1 MHEVLDKPSI
11 RAMMMKISVA
21 GYHRLSEQGIIPE
34 KTELIRG
41 VVIEKMSKSPKHTFA
56 VTYLMERFLEIFGA
70 SYSIRKEDPLTFID
84 SEPEPDLAVVAGKAA
99 DYATAHPTNAKLVV
113 EISKTTYDLDF
124 DKQYIYAEAGIAE
137 YWLVNL
143 NKSETEVYRRPEG
156 DRYLERT
163 IYAKGQNIPLEGGL
177 INLDE
182 IY

>member
-1 MHEVLDKPSI
+1 MHEVLDKPST
-11 RAMMMKISVA
+11 RAMLTKISVA
-21 GYHRLSEQGIIPE
+21 GYHRLVEQGIIPE

-41 VVIEKMSKSPKHTFA
+41 VVIEKMAKSPEHTYA
-56 VTYLMERFLEIFGA
+56 IAYLLENLATIFGKDFFLRQE
-70 SYSIRKEDPLTFID
+70 SPITLID
-84 SEPEPDLAVVAGKAA
+84 SEPEPDIAVVAGHASL
-99 DYATAHPTNAKLVV
+99 YAKKHPVTARLAI